1 MQIDD
6 FYIPIIKKI
15 IFNCPVIIFLFDI
28 TKEESYRKI
37 QKIIE
42 IISNLDK
49 NSKIR
54 KFVLGNKLDLEENRV
69 ISGFEAQ
76 SFVNQFPCFVQY
88 MDISFKTRENYPE
101 FLSLLYTSFTSPLSI
116 NRTNSTET
124 VIFSNKISDDADCI
138 YYYTLSNVYTW
149 IDIEPPEFKT
159 GTQIYNIILLGGE
172 EVGKSSFLS
181 QLNAHQRNGNGIIKD
196 LFKYVKIRNTEI
208 KLHLWDTAGLE
219 KYQSITPNY
228 YKQADGVIVM
238 FDLTNED
245 TLNKGEKWFKE
256 AAEYLR
262 RNAICFLVGNKLDLI
277 KERQITQDIGNKI
290 ALSYGM
296 KYLEISCTKN
306 INIDELVNA
315 ISWDIYA
322 NGPDDSSAFSF
333 DSIGLIKGKSKK
345 IKNCC

>member
-6 FYIPIIKKI
+6 FYLPIIKKI
-15 IFNCPVIIFLFDI
+15 IFSCSVIIFLFDI
-28 TKEESYRKI
+28 TKDESFRKI

-49 NSKIR
+49 RSKII
-54 KFVLGNKLDLEENRV
+54 KFALGNKLDLEENRL

-76 SFVNQFPCFVQY
+76 SFINKFPCFVQY
-88 MDISFKTRENYPE
+88 MDISLKTKENFSE
-101 FLSLLYTSFTSPLSI
+101 LLSLLYTSFTSPLSI
-116 NRTNSTET
+116 KRTNSIET
-124 VIFSNKISDDADCI
+124 LIFTGQIENDADCM
-138 YYYTLSNVYTW
+138 YNYTLSNVYKW
-149 IDIEPPEFKT
+149 IGKEPPEFKT
-159 GTQIYNIILLGGE
+159 GTQIYNIILLGCE
-172 EVGKSSFLS
+172 KVGKSSFLF
-181 QLNAHQRNGNGIIKD
+181 QLNDQQINGNGVIKD

-208 KLHLWDTAGLE
+208 KIHLWDTAGLE

-228 YKQADGVIVM
+228 YKQADGVIVL
-238 FDLTNED
+238 FDVTNEE

-256 AAEYLR
+256 ASEYLR
-262 RNAICFLVGNKLDLI
+262 KNAICFLVGNKLDLI
-277 KERQITQDIGNKI
+277 KERQITQDVGNKI
-290 ALSYGM
+290 ALSYNM

-322 NGPDDSSAFSF
+322 NGPDDSNAFSF
-333 DSIGLIKGKSKK
+333 DSIGLIKEKNRK